1 MSSFIGIKPIQA
13 TPKLKENDA
22 VKLVNHVQLG
32 VSKKEIEKNKF
43 LLEVLK
49 KIKK

>member
-1 MSSFIGIKPIQA
+1 MSSFIDIKPIQA
-13 TPKLKENDA
+13 TPKLKGNEA

-32 VSKKEIEKNKF
+32 VSKKEIAKNKF

>member
-13 TPKLKENDA
+13 TPKLKGDDA
-22 VKLVNHVQLG
+22 VKLVNQVQLG

-43 LLEVLK
+43 LLEILK
-49 KIKK
+49 KIKE